1 VVREHVDTR
10 WQDPD
15 KLMPPSAKTRE
26 GTHSRVVRDVAQ
38 QRLAFPNEEFPSLRT
53 HVNVPRPALVIRS
66 AEGAE
71 LVPDIVVAESPG
83 NRPRILA
90 AVETVDTVTDEQARA
105 RWLPFA
111 QVPDTTFYLYVPS
124 GFAAEARGLLK
135 KHRIKGA
142 AARLAL
148 RHRAGHARHADTDYG
163 GILSSLPRSD
173 ATAATRGHAGRS
185 MLRLP
190 RIGLRISFSR
200 LRWRCASSAQEQ
212 R

>member
-26 GTHSRVVRDVAQ
+26 GIHSRVVGDVAQ
-38 QRLAFPNEEFPSLRT
+38 QRLAFPNEEVPALRT
-53 HVNVPRPALVIRS
+53 YVNVPEPALVIRS

-71 LVPDIVVAESPG
+71 VVPDIVVAESPG

-135 KHRIKGA
+135 KHRIKR
-142 AARLAL
+142 ARLRTWRYVTGLDAL
-148 RHRAGHARHADTDYG
+148 DITDIDYG
-163 GILSSLPRSD
+163 GILELILPPFLMRR
-173 ATAATRGHAGRS
+173 RG
-185 MLRLP
+185 P
-190 RIGLRISFSR
+190 
-200 LRWRCASSAQEQ
+200 
-212 R
+212 